1 MKYAFIAA
9 YCTNKQAHSL
19 HKHSVQAF
27 VRVLQV
33 SRSGYYDWLQRRH
46 TPSKHA
52 VANDTLLTQIKAVHT
67 QYRQAYGA
75 VKTWKHLN
83 KVGIICGKHRVARL
97 HVEAGIEAKRKTRF
111 RLTVEH
117 HKTPQAAPDL
127 LQRQF
132 NTASPNVAWV
142 GDMTFIRTR
151 QGWLHLAVLLDLYSR
166 KVVGWA
172 FGAHANTALHQA
184 ALGMAV
190 AQRKPKAGLI
200 HHTDR
205 GAVYSAAPY
214 RAQLAKTNIIPS
226 MNGRKTAYDNAVA
239 ESFFSNLKNEWV
251 HHHDFKSREEAGL
264 ALFDYIECF
273 YNTQR
278 IHQSLGYLT
287 PVEMEKRYHAQLC
300 A

>member
-1 MKYAFIAA
+1 M
-9 YCTNKQAHSL
+9 
-19 HKHSVQAF
+19 
-27 VRVLQV
+27 RVLQI
-33 SRSGYYDWLQRRH
+33 SRSAYYAWLKHAPKRNQRRQ
-46 TPSKHA
+46 TD
-52 VANDTLLTQIKAVHT
+52 DTLLQHIRTVHS

-75 VKTWKHLN
+75 LKTWRYLN
-83 KVGIICGKHRVARL
+83 KIGIVCGKHRVAKLRQ
-97 HVEAGIEAKRKTRF
+97 EADIEAKRKTRF

-117 HKTPQAAPDL
+117 HQTPVAAPDL

-132 NTASPNVAWV
+132 TTDSPNRAWV

-172 FGAHANTALHQA
+172 FGSKANTALHQQ
-184 ALGMAV
+184 ALSMAV
-190 AQRKPKAGLI
+190 TQRQPPAGLI

-214 RAQLAKTNIIPS
+214 RAQLAQTHIIQS

-251 HHHDFKSREEAGL
+251 HHHDFNSREEAGL
-264 ALFDYIECF
+264 AIFDYIECF

-278 IHQSLGYLT
+278 LHQSLGYLT
-287 PVEMEKRYHAQLC
+287 PVEMEKRYHAQRC

>member
-1 MKYAFIAA
+1 M
-9 YCTNKQAHSL
+9 
-19 HKHSVQAF
+19 
-27 VRVLQV
+27 RVLYI
-33 SRSGYYDWLQRRH
+33 SRSGYYDWLKRK
-46 TPSKHA
+46 PSKREA
-52 VANDTLLTQIKAVHT
+52 ANIKLLKEIKAVHT

-75 VKTWKHLN
+75 LKTWKHLN
-83 KVGIICGKHRVARL
+83 QVDITCGKHRVAKLRK
-97 HVEAGIEAKRKTRF
+97 EAGIEAKRKARF
-111 RLTVEH
+111 RITVEH

-127 LQRQF
+127 LMRQF
-132 NTASPNVAWV
+132 ITDSPNRAWV

-172 FGAHANTALHQA
+172 FGAHANTQLHQQ
-184 ALGMAV
+184 ALSMAV
-190 AQRKPKAGLI
+190 TQRKPQAGLI

-214 RAQLAKTNIIPS
+214 RAQLAQTHILQS

-251 HHHDFKSREEAGL
+251 HHHDFKTREEAGL

-287 PVEMEKRYHAQLC
+287 PNEMEKRYYEQLC

>member
-1 MKYAFIAA
+1 
-9 YCTNKQAHSL
+9 
-19 HKHSVQAF
+19 
-27 VRVLQV
+27 VLQV
-33 SRSGYYDWLQRRH
+33 SRSGYYDWRKR
-46 TPSKHA
+46 TPSQRAVRNEQLLKHIQ
-52 VANDTLLTQIKAVHT
+52 TVHH
-67 QYRQAYGA
+67 QFRQAYGA

-83 KVGIICGKHRVARL
+83 KVGIACGKHRIAKLRQT
-97 HVEAGIEAKRKTRF
+97 AGIEAKRKTRF

-117 HKTPQAAPDL
+117 HHTPVAAPDL
-127 LQRQF
+127 LNRQF
-132 NTASPNVAWV
+132 TTASPNVAWV

-172 FGAHANTALHQA
+172 FGNKANATLHQQ
-184 ALGMAV
+184 ALSMAIT
-190 AQRKPKAGLI
+190 QRKPDAGLI

-214 RAQLAKTNIIPS
+214 RAQLAQTNIIPS

-251 HHHDFKSREEAGL
+251 HHHDFKTREEAGL
-264 ALFDYIECF
+264 AIFDYIECF

-287 PVEMEKRYHAQLC
+287 PVEMEKRYYAQ
-300 A
+300 

>member
-1 MKYAFIAA
+1 MKYAFIQQQKDKSTTTL
-9 YCTNKQAHSL
+9 C
-19 HKHSVQAF
+19 
-27 VRVLQV
+27 RVLQV
-33 SRSGYYDWLQRRH
+33 SRSGYYGWNKRGPNQRMIADQELLQHIR
-46 TPSKHA
+46 T
-52 VANDTLLTQIKAVHT
+52 VHNR
-67 QYRQAYGA
+67 YRQAYGA
-75 VKTWKHLN
+75 TKTWRHLN
-83 KVGIICGKHRVARL
+83 HIGIKCGKHRVARL
-97 HVEAGIEAKRKTRF
+97 RMEAGIEAQRKQRF

-117 HKTPQAAPDL
+117 HKSPQAAPDL

-132 NTASPNVAWV
+132 RVSAPDSTWV

-172 FGAHANTALHQA
+172 MGAKANTALHQS
-184 ALGMAV
+184 ALKMALI
-190 AQRKPKAGLI
+190 QRKPKVGLI

-214 RAQLAKTNIIPS
+214 RDLLAQANIVQS

-251 HHHDFKSREEAGL
+251 HHHDFRTREEAKL
-264 ALFDYIECF
+264 AIFDYIECF

-278 IHQSLGYLT
+278 IHQSLDYLT
-287 PVEMEKRYHAQLC
+287 PVEMEKRYHALQC